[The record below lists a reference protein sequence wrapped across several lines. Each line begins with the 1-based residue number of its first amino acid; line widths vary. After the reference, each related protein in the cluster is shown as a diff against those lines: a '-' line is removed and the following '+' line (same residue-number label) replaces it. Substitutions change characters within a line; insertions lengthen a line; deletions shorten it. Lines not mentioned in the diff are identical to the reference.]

1 MIGRLRGIIL
11 EKQPPEI
18 LLEVS
23 GVGYELQLPM
33 TCFYEL
39 PSLGEEVILYTH
51 FVVREDAQLLYG
63 FNNRRERS
71 LFRELLKANGVGPKL
86 ALAILSGMSA
96 NQVVS
101 AIEREDISS
110 LIKLPG
116 VGKKTAERLVVEMK
130 DRLKGWSDGA
140 LFTPMTDAVGVAP
153 GKTTALTRQTFV
165 GKVMSL
171 LLNMLSR
178 LVITFLPRSK
188 CLLISWLQSPSA
200 VILEPKKIKSDT
212 VSTVSPSIS
221 HELPDVQAGF
231 RKGRGT
237 RDQIANI
244 CWIMEKAREFQK
256 NIYFCFTDYA
266 KAFDCMDHN
275 KLWKI

>member
-140 LFTPMTDAVGVAP
+140 LFTPMTDAVGVAQANGEP
-153 GKTTALTRQTFV
+153 LSNVEEEAISALLALGYKPQQAATV
-165 GKVMSL
+165 VSKVAKPEMKVEAL
-171 LLNMLSR
+171 IREALRAML
-178 LVITFLPRSK
+178 
-188 CLLISWLQSPSA
+188 
-200 VILEPKKIKSDT
+200 
-212 VSTVSPSIS
+212 
-221 HELPDVQAGF
+221 
-231 RKGRGT
+231 
-237 RDQIANI
+237 
-244 CWIMEKAREFQK
+244 
-256 NIYFCFTDYA
+256 
-266 KAFDCMDHN
+266 
-275 KLWKI
+275 